1 MKHHE
6 ILSILVEQAVA
17 DPSVLGFL
25 LFGSVARG
33 TEREDS
39 DIDVLTVL
47 RADDTKAGIRN
58 RRLDGIKVGDLS
70 FSLATLEHSVETVP
84 YLLHPLVEAKI
95 LLDRDGTIGPLLDR
109 IRTWFDDHPELVA
122 EWAIV
127 YERLRIEKATYGCE
141 QTTIID
147 VWNELERRHSG
158 GRVRRR
164 FFDAFYLTNP
174 RIFSLVKRLM

>member
-6 ILSILVEQAVA
+6 ILETLVEQAAA
-17 DPSVLGFL
+17 DTSIVGFL

-33 TEREDS
+33 TQRADS

-47 RADDTKAGIRN
+47 RADDASATIHN
-58 RRLDGIKVGDLS
+58 RMVDGIKVGDLS

-84 YLLHPLVEAKI
+84 YLLHPLVEAKV
-95 LLDRDGTIGPLLDR
+95 LLDRDGTISPLLDR
-109 IRTWFDDHPELVA
+109 IRAYFDDHPEMVA
-122 EWAIV
+122 EWSAA
-127 YERLRIEKATYGCE
+127 YERLRVEKATYGYE
-141 QTTIID
+141 KTTIID

-174 RIFSLVKRLM
+174 RFFALVKRFM